1 MEKKVNG
8 YDFETAHKDPVNYIL
23 ETFPKLNAS
32 KKTIHS
38 IFGTFYTNDF
48 STTCVFK
55 QQSAANTLTT
65 PNEKSQGILYYMYRN
80 KQ

>member
-8 YDFETAHKDPVNYIL
+8 YDFEAAHKEPVNYIL
-23 ETFPKLNAS
+23 ETFPSLNAS
-32 KKTIHS
+32 KETIHS

-55 QQSAANTLTT
+55 QQSETNITATSTAMN
-65 PNEKSQGILYYMYRN
+65 GISPG
-80 KQ
+80 KQYN